1 MESDNAKLRDVAS
14 KIAGIFDSDVAALE
28 GHAKF
33 LMETGG
39 YGGGIIE
46 FVVGCIKE
54 ARAALAAPPRN
65 CDVGTAEEQAK
76 RYCDYCDKRLCSE
89 CPCCGKVLYG
99 KCEFA
104 WAQMPYNEGGA
115 K

>member
-1 MESDNAKLRDVAS
+1 MESNNAKLRE
-14 KIAGIFDSDVAALE
+14 AL
-28 GHAKF
+28 A
-33 LMETGG
+33 
-39 YGGGIIE
+39 E
-46 FVVGCIKE
+46 FVDCWDNCNYAEMGKQLVE
-54 ARAALAAPPRN
+54 QARAALSSPPRN

-76 RYCDYCDKRLCSE
+76 RYGDYCDNRSCSE

-104 WAQMPYNEGGA
+104 WAQMPYNEGSA